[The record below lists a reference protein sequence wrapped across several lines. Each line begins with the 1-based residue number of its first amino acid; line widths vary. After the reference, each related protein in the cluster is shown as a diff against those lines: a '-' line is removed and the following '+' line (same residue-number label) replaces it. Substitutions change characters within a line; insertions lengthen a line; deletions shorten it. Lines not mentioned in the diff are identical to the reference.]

1 MLTVDFGRF
10 PVGQGDRVLD
20 LGCGAGRHAFE
31 VLRRG
36 ARVVALDTD
45 ERELDQVSVMFTA
58 MHEEGEAGQ
67 GGSASAVAGDA
78 TAMPFPDGSFDR
90 VIAAE
95 VLEHIPSDQAALN
108 EVARV
113 LRPGGLAAITVPGW
127 LPERICWRLS
137 DDYHNVPGGHVRI
150 FTRGELERKLER
162 AGLAVGGHHHAHA
175 LHSPYWWL
183 KCAVGVHDDDH
194 PLARAYHR
202 LLVWEIMK
210 QPRIMRLA
218 DRALNPLIGKSTV
231 IYAAR
236 RADGAMRA
244 EQAGASGASGARYGP
259 AGNGKSV
266 NDGRETGGHM
276 HGRTTQRR
284 RAAAIPAIPGVL
296 TADEVLATGQSI
308 AAQQQRD
315 GAVGWPD
322 GHVDAWNHV
331 ECAMALS
338 VCGLRDPARRAYEWL
353 RATQRADGSWPRGT
367 AHGAVT
373 DPAAESNHAAYPAV
387 GVWHE
392 FLVTGDADF
401 AHRMWP
407 VVRAGIEFTLGLQ
420 LPRGEVIWQRKAGG
434 LPDDYALLTG
444 CSSIYHSLRCAVAL
458 AEQMGEPQP
467 GWELA
472 ADLLGHAVACH
483 PGAFADK
490 SWFSMDWYY
499 PVLGGALRGSAARRR
514 LESGW
519 ETFVVPGLGVRCVSD
534 EPWVTGAET
543 CELVLALEAIGDSD
557 RAAELFAQIQH
568 LRDGSGAYWTG
579 WQFANQ
585 AHFPNE
591 RSSWTSAATVLAAD
605 ALGQATAGAGIF
617 RTASARW
624 DAAPPAGPSVCGC
637 GPAESSADPLRGP
650 LQHPERPRDGHL
662 GKRA

>member
-1 MLTVDFGRF
+1 
-10 PVGQGDRVLD
+10 
-20 LGCGAGRHAFE
+20 
-31 VLRRG
+31 
-36 ARVVALDTD
+36 
-45 ERELDQVSVMFTA
+45 
-58 MHEEGEAGQ
+58 
-67 GGSASAVAGDA
+67 
-78 TAMPFPDGSFDR
+78 
-90 VIAAE
+90 
-95 VLEHIPSDQAALN
+95 
-108 EVARV
+108 
-113 LRPGGLAAITVPGW
+113 
-127 LPERICWRLS
+127 
-137 DDYHNVPGGHVRI
+137 
-150 FTRGELERKLER
+150 
-162 AGLAVGGHHHAHA
+162 
-175 LHSPYWWL
+175 
-183 KCAVGVHDDDH
+183 
-194 PLARAYHR
+194 
-202 LLVWEIMK
+202 
-210 QPRIMRLA
+210 
-218 DRALNPLIGKSTV
+218 
-231 IYAAR
+231 
-236 RADGAMRA
+236 
-244 EQAGASGASGARYGP
+244 
-259 AGNGKSV
+259 
-266 NDGRETGGHM
+266 
-276 HGRTTQRR
+276 
-284 RAAAIPAIPGVL
+284 
-296 TADEVLATGQSI
+296 
-308 AAQQQRD
+308 
-315 GAVGWPD
+315 
-322 GHVDAWNHV
+322 
-331 ECAMALS
+331 MALS

-353 RATQRADGSWPRGT
+353 RTTQRADGSWPRST

-407 VVRAGIEFTLGLQ
+407 VVHAGIEFTLGLQ
-420 LPRGEVIWQRKAGG
+420 LPRGEVIWQRKASG

-467 GWELA
+467 DWELA

-499 PVLGGALRGSAARRR
+499 PVLGGALRGSAARQR

-617 RTASARW
+617 RTASARS
-624 DAAPPAGPSVCGC
+624 DAAPPADPSVCGC
-637 GPAESSADPLRGP
+637 GPAGSSADARRGP
-650 LQHPERPRDGHL
+650 LQHPE
-662 GKRA
+662 